1 MVQGGQDRGAPSQP
15 HTGEGAMFSE
25 ALITDGGTE
34 DAGPENILSYAK
46 MIGKHCFSDS
56 LAAGCCCIL
65 QRRERERDTEGQID
79 RQTALAGCS
88 LTANEGENVFPARVS
103 PHRIH

>member
-1 MVQGGQDRGAPSQP
+1 MG
-15 HTGEGAMFSE
+15 
-25 ALITDGGTE
+25 

-56 LAAGCCCIL
+56 LASCWLLLHLAE
-65 QRRERERDTEGQID
+65 QRERERDMEGWMD

-88 LTANEGENVFPARVS
+88 LTANEGENVLPARVS